1 MEVESRYVPIVM
13 EILKCRCRIM
23 QLYENIF
30 LYSVLGLHIAYLLLA
45 IGIFKKEPAY
55 LKEFDFWLKVGM
67 SGILIWSF
75 NPYSSRSSEFDR
87 KIAFSAGMFLAL
99 TTIVDRYL
107 SAYVDA
113 AKKVIHIF

>member
-1 MEVESRYVPIVM
+1 ME
-13 EILKCRCRIM
+13 
-23 QLYENIF
+23 LYEHAF
-30 LYSVLGLHIAYLLLA
+30 LYSVMLLHIAYLLLA
-45 IGIFKKEPAY
+45 IGLFKNQPKFLDE
-55 LKEFDFWLKVGM
+55 LDFWLKVGM
-67 SGILIWSF
+67 SAILIWKF

>member
-1 MEVESRYVPIVM
+1 ME
-13 EILKCRCRIM
+13 
-23 QLYENIF
+23 LYENIF

-45 IGIFKKEPAY
+45 IGLFKNEPSY

-67 SGILIWSF
+67 SAILIWKF

-99 TTIVDRYL
+99 TTVVDRYL
-107 SAYVDA
+107 SFYVDA
-113 AKKVIHIF
+113 AKKAIHIF

>member
-1 MEVESRYVPIVM
+1 ME
-13 EILKCRCRIM
+13 
-23 QLYENIF
+23 LYENIF

-45 IGIFKKEPAY
+45 IGIFKNEPSY

-67 SGILIWSF
+67 SAILVWKF